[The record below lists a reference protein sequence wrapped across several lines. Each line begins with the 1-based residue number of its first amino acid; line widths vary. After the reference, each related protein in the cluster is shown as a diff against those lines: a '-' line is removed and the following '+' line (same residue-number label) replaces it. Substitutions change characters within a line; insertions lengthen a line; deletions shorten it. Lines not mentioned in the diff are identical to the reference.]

1 MSKVQTL
8 ETEIEFCEGII
19 EELREQ
25 LGEAR
30 GEQFFKCPD
39 CEKRS
44 KVNGLTLLVEHWYSK
59 SPGWIGND
67 CWKFSQY
74 LVICIKCDHA
84 IRVYDKSKYR
94 LAEINGLF
102 EFVQARKHQFY
113 EVLDYFPKG
122 EGTIGIIDIEAIR
135 KQNEHARKYRRGIL
149 L

>member
-1 MSKVQTL
+1 MSKVQAL
-8 ETEIEFCEGII
+8 ETEIDICEDIV

-30 GEQFFKCPD
+30 GKQFFKCPD

-44 KVNGLTLLVEHWYSK
+44 KVNGLTLLVEYWYS
-59 SPGWIGND
+59 D
-67 CWKFSQY
+67 CWNFSQY
-74 LVICIKCDHA
+74 LVICSKCDHA

-94 LAEINGLF
+94 NAGINSLF
-102 EFVQARKHQFY
+102 EFVQTRKHQFN
-113 EVLDYFPKG
+113 EVLNYFPRG
-122 EGTIGIIDIEAIR
+122 EGTIGIIDLEAIR

>member
-8 ETEIEFCEGII
+8 ETEIEICEDIV

-67 CWKFSQY
+67 CWNFSQY
-74 LVICIKCDHA
+74 LVICTKCDHA
-84 IRVYDKSKYR
+84 IRVYDKSKYSDY
-94 LAEINGLF
+94 NDLF
-102 EFVQARKHQFY
+102 DFVQTRKHQFS
-113 EVLDYFPKG
+113 EVLDYFPG
-122 EGTIGIIDIEAIR
+122 REETIDLEIIR
-135 KQNEHARKYRRGIL
+135 KRNKETRKYMGRIL